1 MVRKSTCWVTRN
13 ITRWQFSMKQ
23 ERKIADDV
31 YIIGGP
37 DISHAED
44 ATSFIID
51 CHEGLIMIDSGAG
64 RTSRL
69 LVENIRDL
77 GMDPASIS
85 TLILTHCHIDHIG
98 SAPYFKEKFRCTIVI
113 HDLDADAVERG
124 DPVATATNLYGTTF
138 PPTHIDT
145 RLTGEH
151 GTLFFGKEQIHW
163 IHTPGHTPGSL
174 SLYCDRGDKRIL
186 FGQDIHGPFLN
197 SFGSDIG
204 AWKRSMMK
212 LLDLEADILCEGHFG
227 IFYSKERVKAYIM
240 GYLARY

>member
-1 MVRKSTCWVTRN
+1 
-13 ITRWQFSMKQ
+13 MKQ
-23 ERKIADDV
+23 ERKIADGV

-51 CHEGLIMIDSGAG
+51 CHEELIMIDSGAG
-64 RTSRL
+64 RTSHQ

-77 GMDPASIS
+77 DMDPAGIS

-98 SAPYFKEKFRCTIVI
+98 SAPYFKEKFGCTLVA

-124 DPVATATNLYGTTF
+124 DPVATAAGMYGTTF

-145 RLTGEH
+145 RLTGER
-151 GTLFFGKEQIHW
+151 GTLSFGKEQIHW

-186 FGQDIHGPFLN
+186 FGQDIHGPFLS
-197 SFGSDIG
+197 SFGSDID

-227 IFYSKERVKAYIM
+227 IFYSKERVKTYIM
-240 GYLARY
+240 DYLTRY